1 MIGFWERNVPVFDVP
16 VRTRALYALTA
27 LFLLA
32 FGLVTYR
39 ELAGLGPVS
48 GMNDAYAWGIWKT
61 FNVMTL
67 TGLGSGAFSIGM
79 TAYLFGRRRLHSVM
93 RTACLTSFLAYVS
106 GMTLLGVDVGRPWN
120 MYLVLMPWKWNYH
133 SPLLEVAVCM
143 PLYAMFPLFLENI
156 PPVLEWVHEF
166 RPSMRPIVEKATAVM
181 AKFYPL
187 VVGLAYI
194 LPAMHQS
201 SLGALMLLAGDRV
214 HPLWQTPFLPLL
226 YVWAAAFM
234 GFSCVAGTL
243 LFCTLMW
250 KRPMDLDILREMG
263 RITCY
268 IIIAWLVFR
277 FSDILFSG
285 KLGLA
290 FRFNQ
295 YAVLFWI
302 EMVILTLAAIT
313 LWDSSKLRNARMMF
327 HAHLIAAIGGMMYR
341 FDPTTLAFNPKS
353 GAIYFPTAMEILVA
367 LGFVSFAIAVFMV
380 AAKKLAIIPAPLSYW
395 YDYENE
401 VLAKAPEPQLSR
413 AGEALAAAQD

>member
-1 MIGFWERNVPVFDVP
+1 
-16 VRTRALYALTA
+16 
-27 LFLLA
+27 
-32 FGLVTYR
+32 
-39 ELAGLGPVS
+39 
-48 GMNDAYAWGIWKT
+48 
-61 FNVMTL
+61 
-67 TGLGSGAFSIGM
+67 
-79 TAYLFGRRRLHSVM
+79 
-93 RTACLTSFLAYVS
+93 
-106 GMTLLGVDVGRPWN
+106 
-120 MYLVLMPWKWNYH
+120 
-133 SPLLEVAVCM
+133 
-143 PLYAMFPLFLENI
+143 
-156 PPVLEWVHEF
+156 
-166 RPSMRPIVEKATAVM
+166 
-181 AKFYPL
+181 
-187 VVGLAYI
+187 
-194 LPAMHQS
+194 
-201 SLGALMLLAGDRV
+201 
-214 HPLWQTPFLPLL
+214 
-226 YVWAAAFM
+226 
-234 GFSCVAGTL
+234 
-243 LFCTLMW
+243 
-250 KRPMDLDILREMG
+250 MDLDILREKG

-313 LWDSSKLRNARMMF
+313 LWDSSKLKNARMMF